1 MALRKYTNPRDLD
14 LSPGL
19 QDILRRNGMQAHM
32 SMLPN
37 GQMQLIVLGHDS
49 PAITYN
55 LNDRQVEDL
64 MAWGS
69 NYANKKAYNTFTSI
83 VKNDFHMPDNFVSA
97 RNAFGRVA
105 MGLHGYRMGSGEYG
119 IPYYRPF
126 SRSSRGWG
134 GDFVGWTPGFHM
146 RRIGGQPFMAGGGI
160 MTPVRP
166 DGRVKPGELNAGGYG
181 FYYKGQQQL
190 TRQDVLD
197 NVLADGRIQ
206 PVKAAPR
213 PVGQAIPYS
222 EKIWEGETNG
232 FTNEKFQEVLR
243 SHGIIID
250 AEKKTLTIQSSQVPI
265 DLRYD
270 LTDEEL
276 QTLTV
281 EGVGY
286 PNGKTVEERLAVI
299 NNRIM
304 VETPDFANPITKEM
318 LESKNLV
325 NLQLTEEAKK
335 SPQIAAF
342 YEQQERFAEQQRLL
356 EESRLLQQEKQQ
368 RAERIAADPN
378 AIDGLAI
385 RDILGNRGWF
395 QPVNNG
401 REMVVGEIRVD
412 KVLKEP
418 VTVELTRQ
426 NKEISL
432 NRPLT
437 EAEIQALGTNAVEKE
452 NLRHAS
458 EQVVQRLATGAP
470 FTFIMSAIINGE
482 TVTHEISQKD
492 YEKFLALD
500 DAHRLKL
507 FDKLFSEVEIKHA
520 SGTSRYDDMYLG
532 RDGHV
537 AMLDIEGARSNYV
550 DGAALQD
557 FKQHK
562 GFYREIAHGR
572 EVEVGE
578 IRVDKEV
585 DGKYKMTAVIDGKSI
600 THEISQKQ
608 YDKFLAVDDYQRMK
622 LFSKIFDEVDIK
634 TRPGEGT
641 NIGAAI
647 LAALVVTGEML
658 ADPLMHHGPGPE
670 IYKSRM
676 PGTTYYK
683 PGVVSPAEVAAANFE
698 NLDRPAG
705 RDFNESRGMGI

>member
-1 MALRKYTNPRDLD
+1 MALRKYTNPRDID

-19 QDILRRNGMQAHM
+19 QDVLRRNGMQAHI

-64 MAWGS
+64 MGWGS

-83 VKNDFHMPDNFVSA
+83 VKNDFYMPDNFVSA

-134 GDFVGWTPGFHM
+134 GDFVGWTPGWHM

-160 MTPVRP
+160 MTPIRP

-181 FYYKGQQQL
+181 FYYKGQQQQ

-197 NVLADGRIQ
+197 NVISDNRIQ
-206 PVKAAPR
+206 PIKAAPR
-213 PVGQAIPYS
+213 PEGQAIPYS
-222 EKIWEGETNG
+222 ERIWEGETNG
-232 FTNEKFQEVLR
+232 FTNEKFQEVLK

-281 EGVGY
+281 EGIGY

-304 VETPDFANPITKEM
+304 NETPDFVNPITKEM
-318 LESKNLV
+318 LESKDLV
-325 NLQLTEEAKK
+325 NLELTEEAKN

-342 YEQQERFAEQQRLL
+342 YEQQERFAEQQRLI
-356 EESRLLQQEKQQ
+356 EESRQLQQEKQQ

-401 REMVVGEIRVD
+401 REMVVGEIRVMQIPKLD
-412 KVLKEP
+412 NP
-418 VTVELTRQ
+418 SLTNDQ
-426 NKEISL
+426 IWEKNKENIPDIENFKEEQL
-432 NRPLT
+432 NADR
-437 EAEIQALGTNAVEKE
+437 QASDKTANFLRE
-452 NLRHAS
+452 N
-458 EQVVQRLATGAP
+458 QGKYM
-470 FTFIMSAIINGE
+470 MSAVINGE
-482 TVTHEISQKD
+482 TVTHEISKKD
-492 YEKFLALD
+492 YDKFLALD

-520 SGTSRYDDMYLG
+520 SGVNQYDDMYLD

-537 AMLDIEGARSNYV
+537 AMLDVAGAKSNYV
-550 DGAALQD
+550 DGATLQD

-641 NIGAAI
+641 NLGAAL
-647 LAALVVTGEML
+647 LAALVVAGEVL
-658 ADPLMHHGPGPE
+658 TDPLMQHGPGPE

-683 PGVVSPAEVAAANFE
+683 PGVVSPAEIAAANFE

-705 RDFNESRGMGI
+705 RDISESRGMGM

>member
-1 MALRKYTNPRDLD
+1 
-14 LSPGL
+14 
-19 QDILRRNGMQAHM
+19 
-32 SMLPN
+32 
-37 GQMQLIVLGHDS
+37 
-49 PAITYN
+49 
-55 LNDRQVEDL
+55 
-64 MAWGS
+64 
-69 NYANKKAYNTFTSI
+69 
-83 VKNDFHMPDNFVSA
+83 MPDNFVSA

-134 GDFVGWTPGFHM
+134 GDFVGWTPGWHM

-160 MTPVRP
+160 MTPIRP
-166 DGRVKPGELNAGGYG
+166 YGRVKPGELNAGGYG
-181 FYYKGQQQL
+181 FYYKGQQQQ

-197 NVLADGRIQ
+197 NVIADNRIQ
-206 PVKAAPR
+206 PIKAAPR
-213 PVGQAIPYS
+213 PEGQAIPYS
-222 EKIWEGETNG
+222 ERIWEGETNG
-232 FTNEKFQEVLR
+232 FTNEKFQEVLK

-281 EGVGY
+281 EGIGY

-304 VETPDFANPITKEM
+304 NETPDFVNPITKEM

-325 NLQLTEEAKK
+325 NLELTEEAKN

-342 YEQQERFAEQQRLL
+342 YEQQERFAEQQRLI
-356 EESRLLQQEKQQ
+356 EESRQLQQEKQQ

-401 REMVVGEIRVD
+401 REMVVGEIRVMEIPKLD
-412 KVLKEP
+412 NP
-418 VTVELTRQ
+418 SLTNDQ
-426 NKEISL
+426 IWEKNKENIPDIENFTEEQL
-432 NRPLT
+432 NAAR
-437 EAEIQALGTNAVEKE
+437 QASDKTANFLRE
-452 NLRHAS
+452 N
-458 EQVVQRLATGAP
+458 QGKYM
-470 FTFIMSAIINGE
+470 MSAVINGE
-482 TVTHEISQKD
+482 TVTHEISKKD
-492 YEKFLALD
+492 YDKFLALD

-520 SGTSRYDDMYLG
+520 SGVSRYDDMYLD

-537 AMLDIEGARSNYV
+537 AMLDVAGAKSNYV
-550 DGAALQD
+550 DGATLQD

-641 NIGAAI
+641 NLGAAL
-647 LAALVVTGEML
+647 LAALVVAGEVL
-658 ADPLMHHGPGPE
+658 ADPLMQHGPGPE

-683 PGVVSPAEVAAANFE
+683 PGVVSPAEIAAANFE

-705 RDFNESRGMGI
+705 RDISESRGMGM